1 MKVQIGNMSNV
12 YSLVFEGTLRYPCLS
27 YRELTI
33 HCKITKSHETP
44 AERIL

>member
-1 MKVQIGNMSNV
+1 MEVKIGNLSNV
-12 YSLVFEGTLRYPCLS
+12 YSLVFEGTLRYQCLS

-33 HCKITKSHETP
+33 HCKITKIHETP